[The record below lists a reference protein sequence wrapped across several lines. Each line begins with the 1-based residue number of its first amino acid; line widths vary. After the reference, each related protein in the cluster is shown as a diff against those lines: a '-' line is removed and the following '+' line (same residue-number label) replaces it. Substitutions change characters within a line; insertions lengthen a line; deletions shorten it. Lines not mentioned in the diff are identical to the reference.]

1 MFRSAVIVGTLLAA
15 SANAVLDTG
24 AKTNVALYFG
34 SGFNQQQLA
43 HYCTTGPADVIPL
56 AFVNEFLTQGN
67 GYPGT
72 NFGAS
77 TCNGAKYTSPG
88 YMGSAPGGQYLD
100 SGCLVL
106 SQDIQT
112 CQSLGKK
119 IVLSLGGAVGG
130 YRLESTQDAVNLA
143 DVLWATFGPLQGIP
157 ISVVDIAS
165 RD

>member
-1 MFRSAVIVGTLLAA
+1 MLQKAILVGAFLAA
-15 SANAVLDTG
+15 STNAVLDQA

-77 TCNGAKYTSPG
+77 TCNGTKFTSPG
-88 YMGSAPGGQYLD
+88 YNGNPAGGQFLD
-100 SGCLVL
+100 SGCNVL

-130 YRLESTQDAVNLA
+130 YQLESVQDAQNLA
-143 DVLWATFGPLQGIP
+143 DVLWATFGPKQGT
-157 ISVVDIAS
+157 SAS
-165 RD
+165 